1 MSVNAQ
7 GYQGITGGS
16 VGVDGTLNADA
27 GPRAGF
33 DPVLISLIRRSMPNL
48 IAYDICGVQPMSGPT
63 GMIFAMRAMYD
74 GPDGPNE
81 AFFDEA
87 DVPSLTVL
95 TPSRL
100 VVRQAYN
107 GERLTSKVAN
117 GQFSRSSDKLSG
129 REAKL
134 W

>member
-1 MSVNAQ
+1 MNGQFWTPDWSPPPCPSMRT
-7 GYQGITGGS
+7 GYQGRDRRYPPLA
-16 VGVDGTLNADA
+16 VVEGTLNADA

-87 DVPSLTVL
+87 DPT
-95 TPSRL
+95 
-100 VVRQAYN
+100 
-107 GERLTSKVAN
+107 
-117 GQFSRSSDKLSG
+117 FSNWR
-129 REAKL
+129 
-134 W
+134 